1 MIAPD
6 DRVRVHRLNS
16 RAAYDHGSV
25 AAILDAGLIAHVG
38 TVRDGSPVVLPMF
51 YVRDG
56 DSLLL
61 HGAPAAGTIRRG
73 DAARNDGVDVCVT
86 VTLIDGL
93 VLARSAFHH
102 SLNYR
107 SVVVI
112 GRAEVI
118 TDQAEKEAALHHFV
132 EALVPGRQADL
143 RPNSKNDIQ
152 GTSVLRLSL
161 DHAST
166 KVRSGPPVDEDADYE
181 LPIWGGVVDVRTT
194 FGEPESDSKL
204 LPGVDIPATVVALAS
219 GRAT

>member
-1 MIAPD
+1 M
-6 DRVRVHRLNS
+6 RVRRLPD
-16 RAAYDHGSV
+16 RASYDHASV

-38 TVRDGSPVVLPMF
+38 TVRNGSPVVLPMF

-56 DSLLL
+56 ESLLL
-61 HGAPAAGTIRRG
+61 HGAPAAGTLRRG

-118 TDQAEKEAALHHFV
+118 TDQAEKEAALHLFV
-132 EALVPGRQADL
+132 DGLVPGRQADL
-143 RPNSKNDIQ
+143 RPNSKSEIQ

-166 KVRSGPPVDEDADYE
+166 KIRTGPPIDEDSDYE
-181 LPIWGGVVDVRTT
+181 LPIWGGVVALRTS
-194 FGEPESDSKL
+194 FGGPESDSRN
-204 LPGVDIPATVVALAS
+204 LPGVEIPANVLVLS
-219 GRAT
+219 RSEFDR